1 MPYNN
6 NQQGA
11 GPNINTTLTTIFS
24 PEAQLTV
31 KAWNRLLSLEFARAV
46 GEPDENGLSQ
56 YDNDSSHHIRTSL
69 TYEKCVA
76 LKKKYEEVLRPAIL
90 EGTPKSISV
99 KIRTNNGERKLMTLG
114 FNGTAPFIR
123 IGWQLAE
130 DFTGTPDN
138 FLDMTLRPVELIKD
152 FNILNGESE
161 PVEDVYVDLDKFV
174 ECLDSVG
181 VKPLAVSHAIRFGN
195 AVYSSYA
202 NNRMSGNNAAYGRG
216 GNGYGN
222 NYGNNQYSNNNN
234 GYQGQYRNNNAFMP
248 ADLNMGGDMNDT
260 LPFN

>member
-11 GPNINTTLTTIFS
+11 GPNINTTRTTIFS

-31 KAWNRLLSLEFARAV
+31 KAWNRLLSLEFAKAV

-99 KIRTNNGERKLMTLG
+99 KIRTNNGERKLITLG

-152 FNILNGESE
+152 FNILSGESE
-161 PVEDVYVDLDKFV
+161 PVEDIYVDLDKFV

-195 AVYSSYA
+195 AVYSSYT

>member
-46 GEPDENGLSQ
+46 GEPDENGLYQ

-99 KIRTNNGERKLMTLG
+99 KIRTNNGERKLITLG

-161 PVEDVYVDLDKFV
+161 PVEEVYVDLDKFV

>member
-24 PEAQLTV
+24 PEAHLTV
-31 KAWNRLLSLEFARAV
+31 KAWHRLLSLEFAKAV

-99 KIRTNNGERKLMTLG
+99 KIRTNTGERKLITLG

-130 DFTGTPDN
+130 DFTGTPNN

-161 PVEDVYVDLDKFV
+161 PVENVYVDLDKFV
-174 ECLDSVG
+174 ECLDAVG
-181 VKPLAVSHAIRFGN
+181 VKPLGVSHAIRFGN

-202 NNRMSGNNAAYGRG
+202 NSRMAGNNAAYGRG

-222 NYGNNQYSNNNN
+222 NQYSNNNN
-234 GYQGQYRNNNAFMP
+234 GYQAPYRNNNAFMP
-248 ADLNMGGDMNDT
+248 ADLTMGGDMNDT

>member
-31 KAWNRLLSLEFARAV
+31 KAWNRLLSLEFAKAV

-99 KIRTNNGERKLMTLG
+99 KIRTNTGERKLITLG

-152 FNILNGESE
+152 FNILSGESE
-161 PVEDVYVDLDKFV
+161 PVEDIYVDLDKFV

-195 AVYSSYA
+195 AVYSSYT

-222 NYGNNQYSNNNN
+222 NYGNKQYSNNN

>member
-1 MPYNN
+1 MPHNN

-11 GPNINTTLTTIFS
+11 GANINTTLTTIFS

-31 KAWNRLLSLEFARAV
+31 KAWNRLLSLEFAKAV

-99 KIRTNNGERKLMTLG
+99 KIRTNTGERKLITLG

-152 FNILNGESE
+152 FNILSGESE
-161 PVEDVYVDLDKFV
+161 PVEDIYVDLDKFV

-195 AVYSSYA
+195 AVYSSYT

>member
-24 PEAQLTV
+24 PEAQLSV
-31 KAWNRLLSLEFARAV
+31 KAWNRLLSLEFAKAV

-99 KIRTNNGERKLMTLG
+99 KIRTNTGERKLITLG

-130 DFTGTPDN
+130 DFTGTPNN
-138 FLDMTLRPVELIKD
+138 FLDMILRPVELLKD

-174 ECLDSVG
+174 ECLDAVG
-181 VKPLAVSHAIRFGN
+181 VKPLGVSHAIRFGN

-202 NNRMSGNNAAYGRG
+202 NSRMAGNNAAYGRG

-222 NYGNNQYSNNNN
+222 NQYSNNNN
-234 GYQGQYRNNNAFMP
+234 GYQAPYRNNNAFMP
-248 ADLNMGGDMNDT
+248 ADLTMGGDMNDT

>member
-11 GPNINTTLTTIFS
+11 GPNINKTLTTIFS

-31 KAWNRLLSLEFARAV
+31 KAWNRLLSLEFAKAV

-99 KIRTNNGERKLMTLG
+99 KIRTNTGERKLITLG

-152 FNILNGESE
+152 FNILSGESE
-161 PVEDVYVDLDKFV
+161 PVEDIYVDLDKFV

-195 AVYSSYA
+195 AVYSSYT

>member
-99 KIRTNNGERKLMTLG
+99 KIRTNNGERKLITLG

-161 PVEDVYVDLDKFV
+161 PMEDVYVDLDKFV

>member
-1 MPYNN
+1 
-6 NQQGA
+6 
-11 GPNINTTLTTIFS
+11 
-24 PEAQLTV
+24 
-31 KAWNRLLSLEFARAV
+31 
-46 GEPDENGLSQ
+46 
-56 YDNDSSHHIRTSL
+56 
-69 TYEKCVA
+69 
-76 LKKKYEEVLRPAIL
+76 
-90 EGTPKSISV
+90 
-99 KIRTNNGERKLMTLG
+99 MTLG

-161 PVEDVYVDLDKFV
+161 PVEEVYVDLDKFV

-234 GYQGQYRNNNAFMP
+234 NGYQGQYRNNNAFMP

-260 LPFN
+260 LPFNQYLLEMD

>member
-161 PVEDVYVDLDKFV
+161 PVEEVYVDLDKFV

>member
-31 KAWNRLLSLEFARAV
+31 KAWNRLLSLEFAKAV

-99 KIRTNNGERKLMTLG
+99 KIRTNTGERKLITLG

-152 FNILNGESE
+152 FNILSGESE
-161 PVEDVYVDLDKFV
+161 PVEDIYVDLDKFV

>member
-6 NQQGA
+6 NQQGV
-11 GPNINTTLTTIFS
+11 GPNINTTLTTIFT
-24 PEAQLTV
+24 PEAQLSV
-31 KAWNRLLSLEFARAV
+31 KAWNRLLSLEFAKAV

-99 KIRTNNGERKLMTLG
+99 KIRTNTGERKLITLG

-130 DFTGTPDN
+130 DFTGTPNN
-138 FLDMTLRPVELIKD
+138 FLDMTLRPVELMKD

-161 PVEDVYVDLDKFV
+161 PVENVYVDLDKFV
-174 ECLDSVG
+174 ECLDAVG
-181 VKPLAVSHAIRFGN
+181 VKPLGVSHAIRFGN

-202 NNRMSGNNAAYGRG
+202 NSRVAGNNAAYGRG

-222 NYGNNQYSNNNN
+222 NQYSNNNN
-234 GYQGQYRNNNAFMP
+234 GYQAPYRNNNAFMP
-248 ADLNMGGDMNDT
+248 ADLTMGGDMNDT

>member
-6 NQQGA
+6 NQQA
-11 GPNINTTLTTIFS
+11 TGPNINTTLTTIFS
-24 PEAQLTV
+24 PEAQLSV

-99 KIRTNNGERKLMTLG
+99 KIRTNTGERKLFTMG

-130 DFTGTPDN
+130 DFTGTPNN

-161 PVEDVYVDLDKFV
+161 PVDDVYVDLDKFV
-174 ECLDSVG
+174 ECLDAVG
-181 VKPLAVSHAIRFGN
+181 VKPLGVSHAIRFGN

-202 NNRMSGNNAAYGRG
+202 NNRMAGNNAAYGRG

-222 NYGNNQYSNNNN
+222 NQYSNNNN
-234 GYQGQYRNNNAFMP
+234 GYQAQYRNNNAFMP
-248 ADLNMGGDMNDT
+248 ADLTMGGDMNDT

>member
-1 MPYNN
+1 MSYNN

-24 PEAQLTV
+24 PEAQLSV
-31 KAWNRLLSLEFARAV
+31 KAWNRLLSLEFAKAV

-99 KIRTNNGERKLMTLG
+99 KIRTNTGERKLITLG

-130 DFTGTPDN
+130 DFTGTPNN
-138 FLDMTLRPVELIKD
+138 FLDMILRPVELLKD

-161 PVEDVYVDLDKFV
+161 PVENVYVDLDKFV
-174 ECLDSVG
+174 ECLDAVG
-181 VKPLAVSHAIRFGN
+181 VKPLGVSHAIRFGN

-202 NNRMSGNNAAYGRG
+202 NSRMAGNNAAYGRG

-222 NYGNNQYSNNNN
+222 NQYSNNNN
-234 GYQGQYRNNNAFMP
+234 GYQAQYRNNNAFMP
-248 ADLNMGGDMNDT
+248 ADLTMGGDMNDT

>member
-11 GPNINTTLTTIFS
+11 GPNINTTLTTVYA

-31 KAWNRLLSLEFARAV
+31 KCWNKFLSLEFARAV

-76 LKKKYEEVLRPAIL
+76 LKKEYEKTLRPAIL

-99 KIRTNNGERKLMTLG
+99 KIRTNTGERKLFTLG
-114 FNGTAPFIR
+114 FNGTNPFIR
-123 IGWQLAE
+123 IGWQLSE
-130 DFTGTPDN
+130 TFTGTPNN
-138 FLDMTLRPVELIKD
+138 FLDMNLRPVEVLKD
-152 FNILNGESE
+152 FNILNGEAE
-161 PVEDVYVDLDKFV
+161 PVIETYVDLDKFV
-174 ECLDSVG
+174 ECLDAVG
-181 VKPLAVSHAIRFGN
+181 VKPLSVSHAIRFGN

-216 GNGYGN
+216 GNQ
-222 NYGNNQYSNNNN
+222 YGNNQYSNNN
-234 GYQGQYRNNNAFMP
+234 GYQNRNNNAFMPP
-248 ADLNMGGDMNDT
+248 ADLNMGGDMNDAF
-260 LPFN
+260 PFN

>member
-31 KAWNRLLSLEFARAV
+31 KAWNRLLSLEFAKAV

-99 KIRTNNGERKLMTLG
+99 KIRTNTGERKLITLG

-130 DFTGTPDN
+130 DFTGTPNN

-161 PVEDVYVDLDKFV
+161 PVENVYVDLDKFV

-195 AVYSSYA
+195 AVYSSYT

>member
-6 NQQGA
+6 NQQGV

-31 KAWNRLLSLEFARAV
+31 KAWNRLLSLEFAKAV

-99 KIRTNNGERKLMTLG
+99 KIRTNTGERKLITLG

-130 DFTGTPDN
+130 DFTGTPNN

-161 PVEDVYVDLDKFV
+161 PVENVYVDLDKFV
-174 ECLDSVG
+174 ECLDAVG
-181 VKPLAVSHAIRFGN
+181 VKPLGVSHAIRFGN

-202 NNRMSGNNAAYGRG
+202 NSRMAGNNAAYGRG

-222 NYGNNQYSNNNN
+222 NQYSNNNN
-234 GYQGQYRNNNAFMP
+234 GYQAPYRNNNAFMP
-248 ADLNMGGDMNDT
+248 ADLTMGGDMNDT

>member
-24 PEAQLTV
+24 PEAQLSV
-31 KAWNRLLSLEFARAV
+31 KAWNRLLSLEFAKAV

-99 KIRTNNGERKLMTLG
+99 KIRTNTGERKLITLG

-130 DFTGTPDN
+130 DFTGTPNN
-138 FLDMTLRPVELIKD
+138 FLDMILRPVELLKD

-161 PVEDVYVDLDKFV
+161 PVENVYVDLDKFV
-174 ECLDSVG
+174 ECLDAVG
-181 VKPLAVSHAIRFGN
+181 VKPLGVSHAIRFGN

-202 NNRMSGNNAAYGRG
+202 NSRMAGNNAAYGRG

-222 NYGNNQYSNNNN
+222 NQYSNNNN
-234 GYQGQYRNNNAFMP
+234 GYQAPYRNNNAFMP
-248 ADLNMGGDMNDT
+248 ADLTMGGDMNDT

>member
-31 KAWNRLLSLEFARAV
+31 KAWNRLLSLEFAKAV

-99 KIRTNNGERKLMTLG
+99 KIRTNTGERKLITLG

-152 FNILNGESE
+152 FNILSGESE
-161 PVEDVYVDLDKFV
+161 PVEDIYVDLDKFV

-195 AVYSSYA
+195 AVYSSYT

-234 GYQGQYRNNNAFMP
+234 GYQAPYRNNNAFMP

>member
-1 MPYNN
+1 M
-6 NQQGA
+6 
-11 GPNINTTLTTIFS
+11 
-24 PEAQLTV
+24 
-31 KAWNRLLSLEFARAV
+31 
-46 GEPDENGLSQ
+46 
-56 YDNDSSHHIRTSL
+56 
-69 TYEKCVA
+69 
-76 LKKKYEEVLRPAIL
+76 KKKYEEVLRPAIL

-99 KIRTNNGERKLMTLG
+99 KIRTNTGERKLITLG

-130 DFTGTPDN
+130 DFTGTPNN

-161 PVEDVYVDLDKFV
+161 PVENVYVDLDKFV
-174 ECLDSVG
+174 ECLDAVG
-181 VKPLAVSHAIRFGN
+181 VKPLGVSHAIRFGN

-202 NNRMSGNNAAYGRG
+202 NSRMAGNNAAYGRG

-222 NYGNNQYSNNNN
+222 NQYSNNNN
-234 GYQGQYRNNNAFMP
+234 GYQAPYRNNNAFMP
-248 ADLNMGGDMNDT
+248 ADLTMGGDMNDT

>member
-31 KAWNRLLSLEFARAV
+31 KAWNRLLSLEFAKAV

-99 KIRTNNGERKLMTLG
+99 KIRTNTGERKLITLG

-130 DFTGTPDN
+130 DFTGTPNN

-161 PVEDVYVDLDKFV
+161 PVENVYVDLDKFV
-174 ECLDSVG
+174 ECLDAVG
-181 VKPLAVSHAIRFGN
+181 VKPLGVSHAIRFGN

-202 NNRMSGNNAAYGRG
+202 NSRMAGNNAAYGRG

-222 NYGNNQYSNNNN
+222 NQYSNNNN
-234 GYQGQYRNNNAFMP
+234 GYQAQYRNNNAFMP
-248 ADLNMGGDMNDT
+248 ADLTMGGDMNDT